1 MSSLIEFLKKQKEVD
16 RNAEVNRERNVLE
29 WLKIINRLFSKVQQW
44 TSEAEQQGLITVTKG
59 DVEIKEDSL
68 GTYRAPV
75 LTLSTGVKTLKIRPV
90 GRTIIGA
97 NGRVDIE
104 SKNGTY
110 MLLYLT
116 PEDVWVQS
124 AKGGKDPAL
133 FPQLTE
139 ELFSEIL
146 EQSLS

>member
-1 MSSLIEFLKKQKEVD
+1 MD
-16 RNAEVNRERNVLE
+16 RNAEVSRERKVLE
-29 WLKIINRLFSKVQQW
+29 WLKILNRLFSTLHEWV
-44 TSEAEQQGLITVTKG
+44 SEAEKQGLMTVTKS
-59 DVEIKEDSL
+59 DTEIKEDSL

-75 LTLSTGVKTLKIRPV
+75 LTLSTGAKSLRIRPV

-124 AKGGKDPAL
+124 AKGGKDPTQ